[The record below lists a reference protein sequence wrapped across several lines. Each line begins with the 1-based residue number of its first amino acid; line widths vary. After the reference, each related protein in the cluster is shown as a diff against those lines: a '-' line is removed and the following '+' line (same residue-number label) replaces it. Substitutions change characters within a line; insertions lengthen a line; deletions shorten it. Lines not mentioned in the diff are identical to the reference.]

1 MRIGSSNAQAVHAR
15 AAKQSDSRKRPQAPA
30 CVDAAGQTIGAIAR
44 SLSLQRPARASVI
57 MHIAGGDISLHR
69 NVDAS
74 SMRHHGKLL

>member
-1 MRIGSSNAQAVHAR
+1 M
-15 AAKQSDSRKRPQAPA
+15 
-30 CVDAAGQTIGAIAR
+30 DAAGQTIGAIAR
-44 SLSLQRPARASVI
+44 SLSLQRLARASVI